1 MLGGDERGCI
11 EEVQLGGGNCQFP
24 TAEMRVLAMG
34 KDSQGART
42 GIHRYAWGY
51 MGSCISATNPRTDGM
66 SQTGKS
72 HCGLICPCAP

>member
-1 MLGGDERGCI
+1 
-11 EEVQLGGGNCQFP
+11 
-24 TAEMRVLAMG
+24 MG

-42 GIHRYAWGY
+42 GIHRYTWGY

-72 HCGLICPCAP
+72 HCGLILPLCTLMSHKQQLNSNRLQR